1 MTEPIKIYGC
11 IVCDKDYKDDK
22 EALAHYEEF
31 KAKGDTSHVT
41 VLKKVMG
48 VPSKPITK
56 KPEFKNIPEKD

>member
-11 IVCDKDYKDDK
+11 GSCDKEYKDDK

-31 KAKGDTSHVT
+31 KAKGDTSHVSI
-41 VLKKVMG
+41 LKKVMG

-56 KPEFKNIPEKD
+56 KPEFTNI